1 MPTISD
7 EELSAYLDGEL
18 NNQAKKRVEAAIQDS
33 PTLQRKIAKLK
44 QADQMAR
51 IFFEQSDQHAI
62 SESLKNTI
70 RNHQAH
76 TTSSRKRNNTQ
87 KVAKNAAKKV
97 VQGPWRN
104 MGYWAIAA
112 SVLLAV
118 AVLWP
123 QTQTGNPLQ
132 QRIQHGLATLAQN
145 SVQNLNSET
154 RLEILWSSENAQG
167 HFCRRYALH
176 TVNGS
181 SQHQACLVQDNWK
194 IEDLHEV
201 QTDYQLASDVFTPPE
216 TVLTAEE
223 EQAWLQ
229 KLNR

>member
-18 NNQAKKRVEAAIQDS
+18 NNQAKKRIEAAIQDS

-76 TTSSRKRNNTQ
+76 TTSSRKRNKTQNT
-87 KVAKNAAKKV
+87 AKKV
-97 VQGPWRN
+97 VQGPWYN
-104 MGYWAIAA
+104 MGYWAMAA

-123 QTQTGNPLQ
+123 LTQTGNPLQ

-145 SVQNLNSET
+145 SVQNLNTDT

-167 HFCRRYALH
+167 HFCRRYTLH

-181 SQHQACLVQDNWK
+181 SQHQACLVQDNWQ

-201 QTDYQLASDVFTPPE
+201 QTDYQLASDIFTPPE

-223 EQAWLQ
+223 EQAWLRR
-229 KLNR
+229 LNR

>member
-76 TTSSRKRNNTQ
+76 TTSSRKRNKTQ
-87 KVAKNAAKKV
+87 NLAKNTAKKV
-97 VQGPWRN
+97 VQGPWYN
-104 MGYWAIAA
+104 MGYWAMAA

-145 SVQNLNSET
+145 SVQKLNTDT

-167 HFCRRYALH
+167 HFCRRYTLH

-181 SQHQACLVQDNWK
+181 SQHQACLVQDNWQ
-194 IEDLHEV
+194 IEDLNEV
-201 QTDYQLASDVFTPPE
+201 QTDYQLASDIFTPPE

-223 EQAWLQ
+223 EQAWLRR
-229 KLNR
+229 LNR